1 MESNPGNGGGS
12 RSAVRDEHEA
22 GLATRDETVVDRRP
36 SVVGATT
43 DVREQQE
50 RYGGFSLAS
59 AFFGWLSAT
68 GVAALLL
75 ALLAAGGAVFA
86 LTNANPVSTGKQN
99 AETISLAAGAGL
111 VIVLAI
117 AYFAGGY
124 VAGRMARFD
133 GIRQGVGVWIIG
145 VVVTVGLAVAAAVFG
160 SQYNVLSKLNMPNIP
175 IDNGSLS
182 TGGIITLIAALLVT
196 LGAAIL
202 GGKTGEAYHRR
213 IDNAGRI

>member
-1 MESNPGNGGGS
+1 MQSNPGNGGGS
-12 RSAVRDEHEA
+12 RSAVRDEHA

-36 SVVGATT
+36 SVVSATT
-43 DVREQQE
+43 DVREQQQ

-86 LTNANPVSTGKQN
+86 LTNTNPVSTSKQN
-99 AETISLAAGAGL
+99 AATISLAAGAGL

-133 GIRQGVGVWIIG
+133 GIRQGVGVWVIG
-145 VVVTVGLAVAAAVFG
+145 VVVTVGLAVAAAAFG

-175 IDNGSLS
+175 IDDGSLS
-182 TGGIITLIAALLVT
+182 TGGIITLIAAVLVT
-196 LGAAIL
+196 LSAAIL

-213 IDNAGRI
+213 IDNAGQV